1 MSEKMTLTFHS
12 PIMEEVERG
21 LLSEGLE
28 QRKEAFKDD
37 EELMKE
43 TTRFVADVI
52 ESATTEASRRK
63 CQKAEFQADEGS
75 SLRGGDRIRGWNSR
89 ARGFC
94 NRILNAVCPCITTND
109 CFGDAPT
116 PILRVRRAHA
126 QSIFVDANLCAVIR
140 WDFLHSIDHLEDR
153 GHRASTKRWNRESVL
168 YTYMYGV

>member
-43 TTRFVADVI
+43 TTRFVAEVI

-63 CQKAEFQADEGS
+63 CQKAEFQADEEFIS
-75 SLRGGDRIRGWNSR
+75 W
-89 ARGFC
+89 
-94 NRILNAVCPCITTND
+94 
-109 CFGDAPT
+109 
-116 PILRVRRAHA
+116 
-126 QSIFVDANLCAVIR
+126 
-140 WDFLHSIDHLEDR
+140 
-153 GHRASTKRWNRESVL
+153 ASYRFTRP
-168 YTYMYGV
+168 